1 MNSTTAN
8 LVKAPARRV
17 DRSLFSIKLMLPAIL
32 AVLIIHSDT
41 RTVVVSALADAYYQV
56 SVFVAATLYLY
67 HQLSK
72 RFNQFELGYL
82 ALQNPTLEIVVAAI
96 LGILPG
102 CGGAI
107 VVVTQYTKNQASF
120 GAVVA
125 VLVATMGDAAF
136 LLLAQQPLTAFS
148 IMTIGL
154 ITGVL
159 SGFVANKVLPTQQY
173 SASLEIDF
181 PLAISTPQYLQSIA
195 GRFWQWTLFPALAI
209 ALLSA
214 LNWEF
219 GTFKPYIDLVG
230 VACCFAISL
239 LWAITPANSE
249 AYREVPS
256 HDSTTKH
263 FALISKDTH
272 FISVIV
278 LSSFIAFAFLENLT
292 QFDFKQWFTAHGI
305 FAPLLGAIIGLI
317 PGCGPQIILTSMYL
331 QGLLPF
337 SALAA
342 NAISNDGDALF
353 PAIAL
358 APKAAILASI
368 LTFIPSLVVGYVSY
382 GVFGI

>member
-72 RFNQFELGYL
+72 RFNQIELGYL

-173 SASLEIDF
+173 RTSLEIDF
-181 PLAISTPQYLQSIA
+181 PLARLNT
-195 GRFWQWTLFPALAI
+195 TVLAI
-209 ALLSA
+209 HCRS
-214 LNWEF
+214 
-219 GTFKPYIDLVG
+219 
-230 VACCFAISL
+230 
-239 LWAITPANSE
+239 
-249 AYREVPS
+249 
-256 HDSTTKH
+256 
-263 FALISKDTH
+263 
-272 FISVIV
+272 
-278 LSSFIAFAFLENLT
+278 
-292 QFDFKQWFTAHGI
+292 
-305 FAPLLGAIIGLI
+305 
-317 PGCGPQIILTSMYL
+317 IL
-331 QGLLPF
+331 
-337 SALAA
+337 AV
-342 NAISNDGDALF
+342 DAL
-353 PAIAL
+353 PCSCNRVAQRTKLGIW
-358 APKAAILASI
+358 
-368 LTFIPSLVVGYVSY
+368 
-382 GVFGI
+382 GVQTLY